1 MESTSVYSI
10 SFYQILEAA
19 GFEMFLVNAQYVKY
33 VPGRKTDISD
43 CQWIQYLRS
52 VGLLSYKLSTSC
64 YSLRHSLSLWRHRE
78 SLIQMGALTRSP
90 HAEVTQS
97 DEPATSSRAE
107 RNHWFERAPYPR
119 RDLSGTWNGAR
130 SPCRP
135 DRLWL
140 GGLWM
145 RWICVQ
151 LTEPRAANCL
161 EQAKSEM
168 FRTLIEGL
176 AFMDR
181 ILQDRYAV

>member
-1 MESTSVYSI
+1 MCRGERLTSRIVS
-10 SFYQILEAA
+10 
-19 GFEMFLVNAQYVKY
+19 GFNTFVRSLTLVQAFDQ
-33 VPGRKTDISD
+33 R
-43 CQWIQYLRS
+43 
-52 VGLLSYKLSTSC
+52 

-78 SLIQMGALTRSP
+78 SLIQMAALTRSP

-107 RNHWFERAPYPR
+107 RNHWFEWAPYPR
-119 RDLSGTWNGAR
+119 RDLSGRWNGAR
-130 SPCRP
+130 SPFRP

-140 GGLWM
+140 SRLWM

-176 AFMDR
+176 TFMDR
-181 ILQDRYAV
+181 ILQDRYAT